1 MRCVPLSRMCIYN
14 LWIMQCAI
22 LEVVGGNILILEWH
36 LAWISEI

>member
-1 MRCVPLSRMCIYN
+1 
-14 LWIMQCAI
+14 MQCAI